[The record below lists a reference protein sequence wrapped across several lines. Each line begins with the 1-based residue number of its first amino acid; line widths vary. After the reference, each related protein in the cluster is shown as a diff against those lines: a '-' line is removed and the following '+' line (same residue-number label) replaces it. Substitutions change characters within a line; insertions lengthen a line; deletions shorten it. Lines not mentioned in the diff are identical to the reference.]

1 MWNTKKY
8 AAMAV
13 VGAGLAFAATPA
25 SACGV
30 FGFARVVSYGGCG
43 AYGYAMYHRPIYGYA
58 HAAWRP
64 WYHYRPFAYASFFP
78 MHRFYRPVYASAG
91 YFPMRRFYR
100 PVYASAGYFPRVYR
114 PVFAAYRPVFAFRP
128 VFAMYRPFYRPMA
141 FGCRC

>member
-30 FGFARVVSYGGCG
+30 FGYVPVVHYGGCG
-43 AYGYAMYHRPIYGYA
+43 AYGYAMYHRPYYGYA
-58 HAAWRP
+58 YAAWHPRV
-64 WYHYRPFAYASFFP
+64 YYRPLAYASYFP
-78 MHRFYRPVYASAG
+78 MHRFYRPVYGYAG
-91 YFPMRRFYR
+91 YFPRVYR
-100 PVYASAGYFPRVYR
+100 PVYGFAGYFPRVYR
-114 PVFAAYRPVFAFRP
+114 PVFAAYRP
-128 VFAMYRPFYRPMA
+128 FYRPLA

>member
-30 FGFARVVSYGGCG
+30 FGFARVVSWGGCG

-78 MHRFYRPVYASAG
+78 MHRI
-91 YFPMRRFYR
+91 YR

-114 PVFAAYRPVFAFRP
+114 PVFAAYRPMFAFRP
-128 VFAMYRPFYRPMA
+128 VFAAYRPFYRPMA
-141 FGCRC
+141 FGCVC